1 MKSETVERVTEWDSE
16 PFSGGHAG
24 LREFADREFTG
35 AVTDGGAW
43 LFMLNGRVLGV
54 FDGGIDRFADADGTA
69 YVAPDRSLPLLFA
82 MRETAGEVRGEYYTE
97 ETPLSE
103 VDRTL
108 QSGNFTGYVELS
120 ENVLSGD
127 YFLAY
132 YGGRRMPVA
141 FVGNQ
146 KRRLTGDEAYERAA
160 DEVGIYRV
168 KTVNVEI
175 VDVPEPAGA
184 GDSAAAGGATT
195 VDDDDGS
202 ADQPSPAEEDATAG
216 SDGQESTTGT
226 EFATAPSTDSEAPA
240 QEETEAAPSSDGH
253 QSAAESRRYP
263 TPTDSAGAGSAPA
276 AESASAEP
284 ERAATEAAEA
294 AMANGADTATT
305 NGADAATADSTDA
318 TAMDSANDR
327 SEGTPSQSGSASRF
341 EGESEWRETTTIPAL
356 DPSESVSMEAA
367 SESAEPPASESTSE
381 TASTAEP
388 EPASS
393 ETVTALREE
402 RDQLQERVEELEAE
416 TDRLRN
422 ERDRLER
429 ERDDAAATADELE
442 TEVAELRATVD
453 ELESELRGAEA
464 ELEAAQEYLPEGD
477 HEVPPEEAIAGT
489 SLFVRYERK
498 GGPTL
503 EDAHNG
509 DADREAVNDNLRLE
523 HHTEFDDDGAIV
535 DGEPFEAW
543 LRTTVEY
550 EFVEWL
556 TRSLLHDVRET
567 RNQTAMGKLYGAIP
581 EIDRIEFRGS
591 VELGEEAEE
600 ESASFDIVL
609 RDRMGQPLIVTD
621 LNSSREPA
629 TEPML
634 ESLLRNATPVG
645 ETNEQLAAAFFVTS
659 SYYEPGALET
669 AEGATGGG
677 FLGRGKHKSFV
688 KLSRKDGY
696 HLSLVETRD
705 GEFHVSVPEL

>member
-54 FDGGIDRFADADGTA
+54 FDGGMDRFADADGTA

-82 MRETAGEVRGEYYTE
+82 MQETGGEVRGEYYTE

-103 VDRTL
+103 VDCTL

-127 YFLAY
+127 YYLAY

-146 KRRLTGDEAYERAA
+146 ERRLTGDEAYERAA

-168 KTVNVEI
+168 KTVDIDI
-175 VDVPEPAGA
+175 VDVPDPAGA
-184 GDSAAAGGATT
+184 GGSVAAGGAGA
-195 VDDDDGS
+195 VDDEPASSEPAAAS
-202 ADQPSPAEEDATAG
+202 AADERDPAE
-216 SDGQESTTGT
+216 
-226 EFATAPSTDSEAPA
+226 EFATAPPTDNEPSAAGSEAPA
-240 QEETEAAPSSDGH
+240 ASESEAATPSEP
-253 QSAAESRRYP
+253 AES
-263 TPTDSAGAGSAPA
+263 SPA
-276 AESASAEP
+276 EASAEP
-284 ERAATEAAEA
+284 ESREPATDPEPADGADAASTGAAEAASAGRERSATEAAEA
-294 AMANGADTATT
+294 AMANGEDASTAAASEPA
-305 NGADAATADSTDA
+305 GASAGS
-318 TAMDSANDR
+318 DSA
-327 SEGTPSQSGSASRF
+327 GRF

-356 DPSESVSMEAA
+356 DPEESVSMAEA
-367 SESAEPPASESTSE
+367 SESAEPPAEERAAE
-381 TASTAEP
+381 TASAS
-388 EPASS
+388 EPAGAAGTATGATS
-393 ETVTALREE
+393 EELSALREE
-402 RDQLQERVEELEAE
+402 RDRLQERVEELEAE
-416 TDRLRN
+416 TDRLAE

-429 ERDDAAATADELE
+429 ERDDAVATAEELE
-442 TEVAELRATVD
+442 EEVAELRSTVD
-453 ELESELRGAEA
+453 ELEDDLRVAET
-464 ELEAAQEYLPEGD
+464 ELEAAQEYMPEGD
-477 HEVPPEEAIAGT
+477 REMSPEEAMAGT

-523 HHTEFDDDGAIV
+523 HHTEFDADGVVV
-535 DGEPFEAW
+535 DGEPYDEW
-543 LRTTVEY
+543 LRGTVEY

-567 RNQTAMGKLYGAIP
+567 RNQTAMGKLFGAIP
-581 EIDRIEFRGS
+581 EIDRVEFRGG
-591 VELGEEAEE
+591 VDLGEAAEE
-600 ESASFDIVL
+600 ESADFDVVI

-645 ETNEQLAAAFFVTS
+645 ETNEGLAAAFFVTS

-669 AEGATGGG
+669 AEEATGGG
-677 FLGRGKHKSFV
+677 FLGRGKRKSFV

>member
-24 LREFADREFTG
+24 LREYAEREFTG
-35 AVTDGGAW
+35 AVTDGVAW

-54 FDGGIDRFADADGTA
+54 FDGGMDRFADADGTA

-82 MRETAGEVRGEYYTE
+82 MQEIGGEVRGEYYTE

-127 YFLAY
+127 YYLAY

-146 KRRLTGDEAYERAA
+146 ERRLTGDEAYERAA

-168 KTVNVEI
+168 KTVDIEI
-175 VDVPEPAGA
+175 ADVPDGADDSIGGAAAVDAEPA
-184 GDSAAAGGATT
+184 AT
-195 VDDDDGS
+195 
-202 ADQPSPAEEDATAG
+202 EEDTTAEP
-216 SDGQESTTGT
+216 DEAEPTTES
-226 EFATAPSTDSEAPA
+226 EFATAPPTDADSEGSSPADRGASSRAGSEEPASTD
-240 QEETEAAPSSDGH
+240 
-253 QSAAESRRYP
+253 AEGSTPTREGTAEPRTDP
-263 TPTDSAGAGSAPA
+263 TPADGASAGSSQP
-276 AESASAEP
+276 AESASSG
-284 ERAATEAAEA
+284 RARSATEAAEA
-294 AMANGADTATT
+294 AMANGENVSTAESS
-305 NGADAATADSTDA
+305 NESGGASAGGS
-318 TAMDSANDR
+318 DSA
-327 SEGTPSQSGSASRF
+327 GRF

-356 DPSESVSMEAA
+356 DPAESVSMEAA
-367 SESAEPPASESTSE
+367 SESAEPPAAEGSAASEDVPSE
-381 TASTAEP
+381 A
-388 EPASS
+388 
-393 ETVTALREE
+393 VTALREE
-402 RDQLQERVEELEAE
+402 RDQLRERVEELEAE
-416 TDRLRN
+416 TERLAG

-429 ERDDAAATADELE
+429 ERDEAAATAEELE

-453 ELESELRGAEA
+453 ELEEDLRVAET
-464 ELEAAQEYLPEGD
+464 ELEAAQEYMPEGD
-477 HEVPPEEAIAGT
+477 REIPPEEAMAGT

-503 EDAHNG
+503 EDAYNG
-509 DADREAVNDNLRLE
+509 DADRDEVNDNLRLE
-523 HHTEFDDDGAIV
+523 HHTEFDEEGAVVDGA
-535 DGEPFEAW
+535 PFEEW
-543 LRTTVEY
+543 LRGTVEY
-550 EFVEWL
+550 GFVEWL

-567 RNQTAMGKLYGAIP
+567 RNQTAMGKLFGAIP

-591 VELGEEAEE
+591 VDLGEEAEE
-600 ESASFDIVL
+600 ERASFDVVL

-645 ETNEQLAAAFFVTS
+645 ETNEGLAAAFFVTS

-669 AEGATGGG
+669 AEEATGGG
-677 FLGRGKHKSFV
+677 FLGRGKRKSFV